1 MKALVGPRS
10 IADEIREE
18 LPNLPLDA
26 DTKKAIET
34 WLQMDREFNAWFLV
48 TTKRA
53 LGDDDLMELLGGY
66 GESQETV
73 ANAWSSFR
81 DEQNGS
87 KLHASMAISIA
98 RMQTLMNK

>member
-1 MKALVGPRS
+1 MSPRS

-26 DTKKAIET
+26 DTKKAVET
-34 WLQMDREFNAWFLV
+34 WLAMDREFNAWFLV

-53 LGDDDLMELLGGY
+53 LGDDDLMALLGGY

-73 ANAWSSFR
+73 ASAWDSFR
-81 DEQNGS
+81 DEPDGA

-98 RMQTLMNK
+98 RMQTLMEK